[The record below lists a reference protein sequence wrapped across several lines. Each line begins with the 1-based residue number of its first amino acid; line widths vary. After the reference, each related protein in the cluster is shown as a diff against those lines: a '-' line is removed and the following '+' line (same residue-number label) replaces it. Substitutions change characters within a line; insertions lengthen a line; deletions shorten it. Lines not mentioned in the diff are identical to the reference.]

1 MPSPVA
7 SWQLADLIASHSRG
21 GASVRLD
28 LDAAALGL
36 AVTSAEGR
44 VDHLLGL
51 DLAPL
56 ASGHAT
62 APPRA
67 DHWLRGADLTAVYEP
82 VDPRRLRATVMWRP
96 YEATGP
102 ATAWEAVVSAQT
114 ALVESDGTI
123 AVGCDV
129 TATELLWSSAGPRDM
144 RWRPFS
150 AGAVLPGEATCIL
163 ARRPDGAATTSVLVA
178 VHPVDA
184 RRITTRG
191 VDGRVRITCQLFSA
205 ALEKGVLL
213 RSRVLAAIGPAAR
226 DTVWAESLVAAFAAS
241 PPPLTT

>member
-1 MPSPVA
+1 MPSPVV

-21 GASVRLD
+21 RASVRLD
-28 LDAAALGL
+28 LDSPALGL
-36 AVTSAEGR
+36 AVTSADGR

-62 APPRA
+62 APHA

-129 TATELLWSSAGPRDM
+129 PASELLWSVAAPREM
-144 RWRPFS
+144 RWRPCS
-150 AGAVLPGEATCIL
+150 AGAVLPDEATCIL
-163 ARRPDGAATTSVLVA
+163 ARRPDGAGTSVLVA

-213 RSRVLAAIGPAAR
+213 RSRVLAAIGPAAN
-226 DTVWAESLVAAFAAS
+226 DTSWAESLVAAFAAS

>member
-1 MPSPVA
+1 M
-7 SWQLADLIASHSRG
+7 
-21 GASVRLD
+21 RLD
-28 LDAAALGL
+28 LAAPALGL
-36 AVTSAEGR
+36 AVTSASGR

-56 ASGHAT
+56 ASGQAAASPLT
-62 APPRA
+62 
-67 DHWLRGADLTAVYEP
+67 DHWLRGADVTAVYEP

-96 YEATGP
+96 FEATGP

-129 TATELLWSSAGPRDM
+129 PATELLWSAAASRDM

-150 AGAVLPGEATCIL
+150 AEAVLPGEATCIL
-163 ARRPDGAATTSVLVA
+163 VRRPDAAAATSVLVA

-184 RRITTRG
+184 RRIVTRG
-191 VDGRVRITCQLFSA
+191 IDGRVRITCQLFSTS
-205 ALEKGVLL
+205 LEKGVLL
-213 RSRVLAAIGPAAR
+213 RSRVLAAIGPAMN
-226 DTVWAESLVAAFAAS
+226 DTAWAEPLVAAFAAS
-241 PPPLTT
+241 TPPLTT